1 MKVNSPK
8 PGESIAAYVERILVI
23 GDHQISSPFALP
35 LFANGTPT
43 LLFISKK
50 GEIKGDSTNHLLLFG
65 QTILPEFLTFK
76 EDFTLIAYFLKPFAL
91 LSLFGVA
98 GHELT
103 DKIIDLNLLSPQ
115 ITIELQEKLLN
126 AASTA
131 DMLNM
136 MDSYI
141 AKLSLNQRYDHGIVK
156 YATDKIVSS
165 PQKEVLVQLQKEM
178 NITERTLQR
187 TFEKNVGISPGLYRR
202 VCQFNAAFQQ
212 LNTTR
217 NSQKLTDL
225 AFQHGYADQSH
236 FIRTFKEFTN
246 LTPTEYL
253 NY

>member
-1 MKVNSPK
+1 MKVSNPK
-8 PGESIAAYVERILVI
+8 PSESIAAYVERILVI
-23 GDHQISSPFALP
+23 DDHHISAPFALP

-43 LLFISKK
+43 LLFISKR
-50 GEIKGDSTNHLLLFG
+50 GEIKGSRTNHLLLFG

-91 LSLFGVA
+91 LSLFGVVA
-98 GHELT
+98 NELT
-103 DKIIDLNLLSPQ
+103 DKIIDLNLISPQ
-115 ITIELQEKLLN
+115 ITTELQEKLLN
-126 AASTA
+126 AGGVC

-136 MDSYI
+136 MDNYI

-156 YATDKIVSS
+156 YATGKIVAS
-165 PQKEVLVQLQKEM
+165 PQKEVLLQLQKEM

-187 TFEKNVGISPGLYRR
+187 AFEKNVGISPNLYRR
-202 VCQFNAAFQQ
+202 ICQFNSAFQQ

-225 AFQHGYADQSH
+225 AFQYGYADQSH
-236 FIRTFKEFTN
+236 FIRAFKEFTN